1 MTKKLQKAAA
11 LLLSALLL
19 LGILSAAPVSAAQEQ
34 PFVLKAASNFFPET
48 KTRYYDLSALEDEN
62 GDVFV
67 TVRFNMNAA
76 DKYLINLDLDSLTWD
91 PNVLE
96 FKEAYNME
104 GTGRNRRFVLFPFIY
119 EQGLGVGMTST
130 YGDNNGGKI
139 AGNYTNIMPPAHA
152 YNDDGT
158 PVTIVR
164 VTFKVLD
171 RTAAET
177 TVTCNINTLSLCNA
191 GSLEPLYMLY
201 HNCVPD
207 ESLFW
212 MAERSVAISPIQR
225 GDISGR
231 GGFDISDVTHL
242 QMHLMEFDIDIDFS
256 DPLVFEQADF
266 NADGILN
273 VRDITAMQRNLA
285 RLWIAS

>member
-1 MTKKLQKAAA
+1 MTKTLQKAAA
-11 LLLSALLL
+11 LLLTTLLF
-19 LGILSAAPVSAAQEQ
+19 LGMFTAVSVSAAQEQ
-34 PFVLKAASNFFPET
+34 PFVLKLASNFFPET
-48 KTRYYDLSALEDEN
+48 QTRYYDLSALEDEN
-62 GDVFV
+62 GDVFI
-67 TVRFNMNAA
+67 TVCFNMYAA
-76 DKYLINLDLDSLTWD
+76 DKYLINLDLDGLTWD
-91 PNVLE
+91 PDVLE

-104 GTGRNRRFVLFPFIY
+104 GTGRYRRFVLFPFLY

-130 YGDNNGGKI
+130 YGDNNGGKA

-164 VTFKVLD
+164 ATFRVLD
-171 RTAAET
+171 RAAAET
-177 TVTCNINTLSLCNA
+177 TVACNINTLSLCDA
-191 GSLEPLYMLY
+191 GSPEPLYMLY

-212 MAERSVAISPIQR
+212 MADRSVSVSPVQR
-225 GDISGR
+225 GDVNGSDSFTIL
-231 GGFDISDVTHL
+231 DVTLL
-242 QMHLMEFDIDIDFS
+242 QMFLAGFNVEIDFS

-273 VRDITAMQRNLA
+273 IRDITAMQRFLA
-285 RLWIAS
+285 T

>member
-1 MTKKLQKAAA
+1 MTKKLRKAAA
-11 LLLSALLL
+11 LLLSVLLL
-19 LGILSAAPVSAAQEQ
+19 PGLLSAAPVSAAQEH
-34 PFVLKAASNFFPET
+34 PFVLRAASNFFPEAQ
-48 KTRYYDLSALEDEN
+48 TRYYDLSALEDEN

-67 TVRFNMNAA
+67 TVSFNMCAM

-91 PNVLE
+91 PGVLE

-130 YGDNNGGKI
+130 YGDDNGGKI
-139 AGNYTNIMPPAHA
+139 AGNYTNVMPPAHA

-164 VTFKVLD
+164 VTFRVLD
-171 RTAAET
+171 RAAAET
-177 TVTCNINTLSLCNA
+177 TVTCNVNTLSLCNA
-191 GSLEPLYMLY
+191 GSLDPLYMLY

-212 MAERSVAISPIQR
+212 MAERTTALSPIQR

-231 GGFDISDVTHL
+231 GGFNILDATHL
-242 QMHLMEFDIDIDFS
+242 QMHLMEFDLDIDFS

-266 NADGILN
+266 NGDGVLN
-273 VRDITAMQRNLA
+273 IRDITAMQRALA
-285 RLWIAS
+285 A

>member
-1 MTKKLQKAAA
+1 MTKTLRKAAA
-11 LLLSALLL
+11 LLLTALLF
-19 LGILSAAPVSAAQEQ
+19 LGMFTAVPVSAAQEQ
-34 PFVLKAASNFFPET
+34 PFVLKLTSNFFPEAQ
-48 KTRYYDLSALEDEN
+48 TRYYNLSALEDEN
-62 GDVFV
+62 GDVFI
-67 TVRFNMNAA
+67 TVCFNMYAA
-76 DKYLINLDLDSLTWD
+76 DKYLINLDLDGLTWD
-91 PNVLE
+91 PDVLE

-104 GTGRNRRFVLFPFIY
+104 GTGRYRRFVLFPFLY

-130 YGDNNGGKI
+130 YGDNNGGKA

-164 VTFKVLD
+164 ATFMVLD
-171 RTAAET
+171 RAAAET
-177 TVTCNINTLSLCNA
+177 TVACNINTLSLCDA
-191 GSLEPLYMLY
+191 GSPEPLYMLY

-212 MAERSVAISPIQR
+212 MADRSVSVSPVQR
-225 GDISGR
+225 GDVNGSDSFTIL
-231 GGFDISDVTHL
+231 DVTLL
-242 QMHLMEFDIDIDFS
+242 QMFLAGFNVEIDFS

-273 VRDITAMQRNLA
+273 VRDITAMQRFLA
-285 RLWIAS
+285 T

>member
-1 MTKKLQKAAA
+1 MTKTLQKAAA
-11 LLLSALLL
+11 LLLTALLF
-19 LGILSAAPVSAAQEQ
+19 LGMFTAVPVSAAQEQ
-34 PFVLKAASNFFPET
+34 PFVLKLTSNFFPEAQ
-48 KTRYYDLSALEDEN
+48 TRYYDLSALEDEN

-67 TVRFNMNAA
+67 TVCFNMYAA
-76 DKYLINLDLDSLTWD
+76 DKYLINLDLDGLTWD
-91 PNVLE
+91 PDVLE

-104 GTGRNRRFVLFPFIY
+104 GTGRYRRFVLFPFLY

-130 YGDNNGGKI
+130 YGDNNGGKA

-164 VTFKVLD
+164 ATFRVLD
-171 RTAAET
+171 RAATET
-177 TVTCNINTLSLCNA
+177 TVACNINTLSLCDA
-191 GSLEPLYMLY
+191 GSPEPLYMLY

-212 MAERSVAISPIQR
+212 MADRSVSVSPVQR
-225 GDISGR
+225 GDVNGSDGLTIL
-231 GGFDISDVTHL
+231 DVTLL
-242 QMHLMEFDIDIDFS
+242 QMFLADFNVEIDFS

-266 NADGILN
+266 NADGVLN
-273 VRDITAMQRNLA
+273 IRDITFMQRFLA
-285 RLWIAS
+285 RLWTAS

>member
-1 MTKKLQKAAA
+1 MTKTLQKAAA
-11 LLLSALLL
+11 LLLTALLF
-19 LGILSAAPVSAAQEQ
+19 LGMFTAVPVSAAQEQ
-34 PFVLKAASNFFPET
+34 PFVLKLTSNFFPEAQ
-48 KTRYYDLSALEDEN
+48 TRYYNLSALEDEN
-62 GDVFV
+62 GDVFI
-67 TVRFNMNAA
+67 TVCFNMYAA
-76 DKYLINLDLDSLTWD
+76 DKYLINLDLDGLTWD
-91 PNVLE
+91 PDVLE

-104 GTGRNRRFVLFPFIY
+104 GTGRYRRFVLFPFLY

-130 YGDNNGGKI
+130 YGDNNGGKV

-158 PVTIVR
+158 AVTIVR
-164 VTFKVLD
+164 ATFRVLD
-171 RTAAET
+171 KAAAET
-177 TVTCNINTLSLCNA
+177 TVACNINTLSLCDA

-212 MAERSVAISPIQR
+212 MAERSVSVSPVQR
-225 GDISGR
+225 GDVNGSDSFTIL
-231 GGFDISDVTHL
+231 DVTLL
-242 QMHLMEFDIDIDFS
+242 QMFLAGFNVEIDFS

-273 VRDITAMQRNLA
+273 VRDITAMQRFLA
-285 RLWIAS
+285 RLWTAS

>member
-1 MTKKLQKAAA
+1 MTKTLQKAAA
-11 LLLSALLL
+11 LLLTALLF
-19 LGILSAAPVSAAQEQ
+19 LGMFTAVPVSAAQEQ
-34 PFVLKAASNFFPET
+34 PFVLKLASNFFPET
-48 KTRYYDLSALEDEN
+48 QTRYYNLSALEDEN

-67 TVRFNMNAA
+67 TVCFNMYAA
-76 DKYLINLDLDSLTWD
+76 DKYLINLDLDGLTWD
-91 PNVLE
+91 PDVLE

-104 GTGRNRRFVLFPFIY
+104 GTGRYRRFVLFPFLY

-130 YGDNNGGKI
+130 YGDNNGGKA

-164 VTFKVLD
+164 ATFRVLD
-171 RTAAET
+171 RAAAET
-177 TVTCNINTLSLCNA
+177 TVACNINTLSLCDA
-191 GSLEPLYMLY
+191 GSPEPLYMLY

-212 MAERSVAISPIQR
+212 MADRSVSVSPVQR
-225 GDISGR
+225 GDVNGSDSFTIL
-231 GGFDISDVTHL
+231 DVTLL
-242 QMHLMEFDIDIDFS
+242 QMFLAGFNVEIDFS

-273 VRDITAMQRNLA
+273 VRDITAMQRFLA
-285 RLWIAS
+285 T